1 MMKINRPTLR
11 EIQEQFAE
19 SLFLG
24 DINTNLFSTSQ
35 NLANSRFDFYRSN
48 MHANYFASLKNA
60 FPVMY
65 LLVGQDFF
73 ELLVSHYV
81 EKYPSQSGDL
91 TVFGRLFSQY
101 LIEEEQVFNY
111 PYFTDVAAIEW
122 LVHLTYY
129 AADSETLSLSDYLQY
144 AGDYVQQSY
153 LVFKPSSI
161 LFDST
166 WNAAGIWLAH
176 QREEVTD
183 LQDEINQACFSLIH
197 RDDWRVNVQMLE
209 KSSYLALKSL
219 QEGNTLEAALE
230 LAMEYDQDFNVA
242 KHLQHWFSLNIFS
255 HFICKD

>member
-1 MMKINRPTLR
+1 MMKINRPRLR

-24 DINTNLFSTSQ
+24 DINTNLFSTSSS
-35 NLANSRFDFYRSN
+35 LANSRFDFYRSN
-48 MHANYFASLKNA
+48 MHANYLVSLKNA
-60 FPVMY
+60 FPVIY

-73 ELLVSHYV
+73 ELLASNYV

-91 TVFGRLFSQY
+91 TVFGKLFSQY
-101 LIEEEQVFNY
+101 LSEEEQVLNY
-111 PYFTDVAAIEW
+111 PYFSDVAAIEW

-129 AADSETLSLSDYLQY
+129 AADSATLSLSDYLQHT
-144 AGDYVQQSY
+144 GDSVQQTY

-166 WNAAGIWLAH
+166 WNAAAIWLAH
-176 QREEVTD
+176 QHEEVAD
-183 LQDEINQACFSLIH
+183 LQGEINQACFSLIY
-197 RDDWRVNVQMLE
+197 RDDWRVSVHMLE

-219 QEGNTLEAALE
+219 QEGSTLETALE

-242 KHLQHWFSLNIFS
+242 KQLQDWFSLNIFS